1 MRTKLYSFS
10 TRLITVVLGLVS
22 LLLIALLAAYL
33 QEQIAMQADALI
45 RSSLRWK
52 FLFAAGLLVVGLIVL
67 FKLLRRIPLFPCV
80 LFVAAAALSMAAA
93 AYLRTEL
100 QSDFL
105 FLYRSAVQLR
115 HGDLSFA
122 NNVYFYLW
130 GYQSVYVAW
139 EAALLSLWEDPRMIQ
154 LVHCLLFSG
163 SLVLLYR
170 LMRTSLSEQA
180 ARIAAVLP
188 LLFPFFFTLPS
199 VLTNQ
204 IPSAFF
210 FLLGLWCLVGQEM
223 RQRGRWRFALGGAL
237 LQLGNLLRPEGV
249 LVLAALAAVG
259 ILYLLSH
266 HEQWKRLAVAG
277 LLVLAAYFLVGRL
290 AELLAVW
297 TGLNPAG
304 LGNRSPLW
312 KFLIGFNHETGG
324 SYSDADWQA
333 VLSTLSP
340 TYKVTD
346 ATLELERSLIAQR
359 LQQPLGAFWQ
369 LFLHKV
375 ENLWVKGGLYWA
387 LNRYLERWAL
397 LYSIVTWYDRL
408 VLLAGVCLTG
418 VGVVLGWKQKRP
430 AVQYLPQLMVLA
442 AFFAFLLVE
451 VQPRYSYLPDF
462 FLFWCAGYGAEE
474 LLTRRQ
480 NRKERR

>member
-1 MRTKLYSFS
+1 M
-10 TRLITVVLGLVS
+10 
-22 LLLIALLAAYL
+22 
-33 QEQIAMQADALI
+33 
-45 RSSLRWK
+45 
-52 FLFAAGLLVVGLIVL
+52 
-67 FKLLRRIPLFPCV
+67 
-80 LFVAAAALSMAAA
+80 
-93 AYLRTEL
+93 
-100 QSDFL
+100 
-105 FLYRSAVQLR
+105 
-115 HGDLSFA
+115 
-122 NNVYFYLW
+122 
-130 GYQSVYVAW
+130 
-139 EAALLSLWEDPRMIQ
+139 
-154 LVHCLLFSG
+154 
-163 SLVLLYR
+163 
-170 LMRTSLSEQA
+170 
-180 ARIAAVLP
+180 
-188 LLFPFFFTLPS
+188 
-199 VLTNQ
+199 
-204 IPSAFF
+204 
-210 FLLGLWCLVGQEM
+210 
-223 RQRGRWRFALGGAL
+223 
-237 LQLGNLLRPEGV
+237 
-249 LVLAALAAVG
+249 
-259 ILYLLSH
+259 
-266 HEQWKRLAVAG
+266 
-277 LLVLAAYFLVGRL
+277 
-290 AELLAVW
+290 
-297 TGLNPAG
+297 
-304 LGNRSPLW
+304 GNRNPLW

>member
-10 TRLITVVLGLVS
+10 TRLILVVLGLS
-22 LLLIALLAAYL
+22 MLLITVLLAAYL
-33 QEQIAMQADALI
+33 QQQITVQADALI
-45 RSSLRWK
+45 HSSLRWK
-52 FLFAAGLLVVGLIVL
+52 FLAAAGLLVAGLIVL
-67 FKLLRRIPLFPCV
+67 LKLLKRIPHFSWILF
-80 LFVAAAALSMAAA
+80 LAAAVLSIAAA
-93 AYLRTEL
+93 RFLQPEL

-105 FLYRSAVQLR
+105 LLYRSAVQLR
-115 HGDLSFA
+115 HGDPSFA

-139 EAALLSLWEDPRMIQ
+139 EAALLSLWEDPQMIQ

-170 LMRTSLSEQA
+170 LMRASLSETA
-180 ARIAAVLP
+180 AKVACVLP

-210 FLLGLWCLVGQEM
+210 LLLGLWCLVGQEM
-223 RQRGRWRFALGGAL
+223 RGRGFWRFALGGAL
-237 LQLGNLLRPEGV
+237 LQIGNLLRPEGV

-277 LLVLAAYFLVGRL
+277 ALVLAAYFLVGRL

-304 LGNRSPLW
+304 LGNRNPLW

-359 LQQPLGAFWQ
+359 LQQPLGVFWQ
-369 LFLHKV
+369 LFLHKL

-387 LNRYLERWAL
+387 LNRYMERWAL

-408 VLLAGVCLTG
+408 VMLSGVVLTG
-418 VGVVLGWKQKRP
+418 VGVGLGWRRKRP
-430 AVQYLPQLMVLA
+430 AQQYLPQLMVLA

-462 FLFWCAGYGAEE
+462 FLFWCAGYGVEE
-474 LLTRRQ
+474 LLTLRQ
-480 NRKERR
+480 RRKERT